1 MDDLSIRDASRPL
14 RWVFFAIF
22 AGPPVPFSARCVCDA
37 STSCTSGTPQPVE
50 CGLLLGYGCN
60 LGSGLGRLEGKA
72 VCTRLGDRG
81 KPYIFSYFFPSGYLS
96 IAINLASRGAHCSS
110 EQLKIGQVPP
120 PEWSQCGVSPPETQL
135 KGLPGKVTQGKLIYR
150 VQPEYPAAAR
160 KAHIQGTV
168 VLCAKIGKD
177 GTLRNLRAASGP
189 EELIP
194 SAMGAVAQWRY
205 KSYRL
210 NKEPV

>member
-1 MDDLSIRDASRPL
+1 MESM
-14 RWVFFAIF
+14 
-22 AGPPVPFSARCVCDA
+22 RC
-37 STSCTSGTPQPVE
+37 
-50 CGLLLGYGCN
+50 
-60 LGSGLGRLEGKA
+60 
-72 VCTRLGDRG
+72 
-81 KPYIFSYFFPSGYLS
+81 
-96 IAINLASRGAHCSS
+96 LA
-110 EQLKIGQVPP
+110 
-120 PEWSQCGVSPPETQL
+120 PETQL

-210 NKEPV
+210 NKEPVEVDSEIHVGFVLSR